1 MNINIDLLNSYL
13 QWLIINPEAI
23 QNPLAMRNVFGD
35 NIKSRIHETLA
46 IYIFNNYGIETFQN
60 LDQVGKQN
68 TIISS
73 GILFVENSY
82 NYIQFKKD
90 DISNNFFNVEATI
103 VFNNQR
109 RNLFFERDNFR
120 AYTFSQNSWIA
131 CDDNIF
137 NTIRFNDNIQC
148 DNLYKIIENGT
159 NKSSYLL
166 FIDNNYDEDID
177 IEIFVQERINH
188 SFNLLKTMLGTHGI
202 NKLSMGFTLMEN
214 NEHDNSALP
223 IFVNTVKQFLL
234 NFESTNSIMLIV
246 QDDSFLNYFD
256 ENQNYNFE

>member
-1 MNINIDLLNSYL
+1 MNISLNKIEKYLRMLKNPAIFKKNFDDTID
-13 QWLIINPEAI
+13 
-23 QNPLAMRNVFGD
+23 
-35 NIKSRIHETLA
+35 SRIHKTLA
-46 IYIFNNYGIETFQN
+46 IYIFNNYGIGAFIN
-60 LDQVGKQN
+60 LDEEGKQN
-68 TIISS
+68 ALKSS
-73 GILFVENSY
+73 GILFVEDSY
-82 NYIQFKKD
+82 NYIQFKTGD
-90 DISNNFFNVEATI
+90 LDSNFFNVEATI

-166 FIDNNYDEDID
+166 FIDNNYVEDID

-234 NFESTNSIMLIV
+234 NCESTNSIMLIV

>member
-1 MNINIDLLNSYL
+1 MNISLNKIEKYL
-13 QWLIINPEAI
+13 RMLKNPAI
-23 QNPLAMRNVFGD
+23 FKFFFD
-35 NIKSRIHETLA
+35 DTFDSRIHKTLA
-46 IYIFNNYGIETFQN
+46 IYILNNYGIENFQN
-60 LDQVGKQN
+60 LDIEGKQN
-68 TIISS
+68 ALKSS

-148 DNLYKIIENGT
+148 DNLYKLIENGT

-202 NKLSMGFTLMEN
+202 NKLSMGFTFMEN
-214 NEHDNSALP
+214 NEQDNSALP
-223 IFVNTVKQFLL
+223 IFVNTVQQFLL
-234 NFESTNSIMLIV
+234 NNEHTNSIMLID
-246 QDDSFLNYFD
+246 QDDSFLNYFN
-256 ENQNYNFE
+256 EIQNYNFE